1 MKKII
6 LTWAGLACFT
16 AMLLTGCTS
25 GGKTDE
31 ARDKVEAAK
40 DNATDAKE
48 KVMDAQQNL
57 GHELDDSAARA
68 QKTAEAAEWK
78 IFKEDAQTKIK
89 ANNDRIAEL
98 RKEIKKPGMTGDAAA
113 EKKIAVMEQQNKAME
128 TRIEVYDKDH
138 SNWQKFKEE
147 FSSDLNG
154 LGQALKNFTVN
165 KQ

>member
-16 AMLLTGCTS
+16 AMLLSGCTS
-25 GGKTDE
+25 GGKVDD

-40 DNATDAKE
+40 DNATEAKE
-48 KVMDAQQNL
+48 KVVDAQQHL
-57 GHELDDSAARA
+57 GNELNDSAMRA

-78 IFKEDAQTKIK
+78 SFKADAQEKIK
-89 ANNDRIAEL
+89 ANNDRIGEL
-98 RKEIKKPGMTGDAAA
+98 RKEIKKPGTTGDAAA
-113 EKKIAVMEQQNKAME
+113 EKKIAAMELQNKAME

-138 SNWQKFKEE
+138 SNWQKFKQE
-147 FSSDLNG
+147 FSSDLEG

>member
-25 GGKTDE
+25 GGKVDE

-40 DNATDAKE
+40 DNAVDAKE
-48 KVMDAQQNL
+48 KVTDAQQNL
-57 GHELDDSAARA
+57 GHELDDSAMRA

-78 IFKEDAQTKIK
+78 TFKADAQAKIK
-89 ANNDRIAEL
+89 SNNDRITEL
-98 RKEIKKPGMTGDAAA
+98 RNEIKKPGMAGDAAA
-113 EKKIAVMEQQNKAME
+113 EKKIAAMEQQNKALE

-138 SNWQKFKEE
+138 SNWQKFKQE
-147 FSSDLNG
+147 FSNDLDG